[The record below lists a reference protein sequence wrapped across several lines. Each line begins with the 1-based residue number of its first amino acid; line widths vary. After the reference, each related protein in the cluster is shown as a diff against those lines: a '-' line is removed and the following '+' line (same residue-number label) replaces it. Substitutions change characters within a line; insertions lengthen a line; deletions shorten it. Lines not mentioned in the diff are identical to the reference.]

1 MAGRIV
7 TSTINDDTGVLATQN
22 GMTGIAKAWVSFDG
36 TVATP
41 STIRGSFNV
50 ASVTKNSTGNYTVN
64 FTTAMPNANY
74 AVACSGSLNAA
85 NSGDYGCNVQKTFGT
100 NTTTSVRI
108 AALRANGSQL
118 DDGAYIDATVF
129 SS

>member
-22 GMTGIAKAWVSFDG
+22 GLTGIAKAWVNYD
-36 TVATP
+36 
-41 STIRGSFNV
+41 STNQVINASFNV
-50 ASVTKNSTGNYTVN
+50 SSVTYQSTGNFTVN

-74 AVACSGSLNAA
+74 CVTTCTVSTGVSAPVLVVDATSAA
-85 NSGDYGCNVQKTFGT
+85 P
-100 NTTTSVRI
+100 TTSAVRV
-108 AALRANGSQL
+108 AMGDSAGLKNQTRNYVA
-118 DDGAYIDATVF
+118 VH